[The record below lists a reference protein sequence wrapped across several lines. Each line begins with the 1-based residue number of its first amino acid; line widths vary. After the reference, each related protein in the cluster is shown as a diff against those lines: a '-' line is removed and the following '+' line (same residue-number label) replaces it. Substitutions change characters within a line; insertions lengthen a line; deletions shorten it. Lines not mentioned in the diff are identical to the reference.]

1 MKKLLSLLGV
11 ISLVGTSVTP
21 VIGCGAK
28 PVSQETIHDKIKK
41 SLQHQIV
48 FDDDWIIDYSQSDK
62 NIKSFIS
69 SASNFEWSFLN
80 KLITDLVMKQL
91 VTDIPNLLELYP
103 NFSLS
108 AQIANRINIIDDLR
122 NSIFK
127 NENYNFSYDVGYNLD
142 DLKDISV
149 KQIQEANPSNP
160 PIINGFLTNYDG
172 STFGQYKIFG
182 SESQNQI
189 SLRINSFIADNQKRL
204 NYLTKMLNGT
214 SAIVANQAS
223 YHKLLLMPSGT
234 MRIGF
239 SSNDFPNHDLIK
251 TIYNDNSLFEN
262 YKKLILSNIKK
273 DALNSNQI
281 NFLLKYM
288 PTIFDDIDLDISLNS
303 AFLQSDIE
311 QSDNLKHIYG
321 SKYYEDGLL
330 ILNVK
335 TTLKYKDI
343 SATTTID
350 EQLAFGIVYE

>member
-28 PVSQETIHDKIKK
+28 PVSQETIHEKIKK

-48 FDDDWIIDYSQSDK
+48 FDDDWIIDYDQSEE
-62 NIKSFIS
+62 NIE
-69 SASNFEWSFLN
+69 NFLARNITYDWSFFN

-91 VTDIPNLLELYP
+91 IKDIPNLLELYP
-103 NFSLS
+103 DFSLS
-108 AQIANRINIIDDLR
+108 AQIADINLADDLGEAIL
-122 NSIFK
+122 NHK
-127 NENYNFSYDVGYNLD
+127 NYQFNYDVAYNLN
-142 DLKDISV
+142 DLKDISI
-149 KQIQEANPSNP
+149 KQIQEANPVNP
-160 PIINGFLTNYDG
+160 PVTNGVVSFYKGN
-172 STFGQYKIFG
+172 TFGQYKIFG
-182 SESQNQI
+182 SQTQNQI
-189 SLRINSFIADNQKRL
+189 SLKINSFITDNQKRL
-204 NYLTKMLNGT
+204 DYLTKMLNDT
-214 SAIVANQAS
+214 SAIVANSNQ
-223 YHKLLLMPSGT
+223 YRKFLLMPSFSMT
-234 MRIGF
+234 FGF
-239 SSNDFPNHDLIK
+239 SIEDFPSKDLINK
-251 TIYNDNSLFEN
+251 IHDNSIFFEN
-262 YKKLILSNIKK
+262 YKKQILNNLKK
-273 DALNSNQI
+273 DIFSRNQI